1 MGFAQLAR
9 VLVREFGKGNSYRKI
24 LTQKINDKHF
34 IKVFDKSGN
43 TLVNRV
49 KTFEKSVVGNK
60 KVITRKEA
68 TLFNNLDGSNSGYK
82 ANFDR
87 VYNSAGEL
95 AGTRHI
101 EYSAVTRGQEN
112 PLSLI
117 DTKNY
122 FITKQGPEGCS
133 ITKQVIEGKNRL
145 FWKNYGD
152 LGSRINGEKLSKN
165 KHDCD
170 GFFNLSGL
178 PMPLESGDMGLLSY
192 GGRNIP
198 RSINEM
204 CRVSE
209 KHYIEWLEWTG
220 TDIKTIKRHFPNYY
234 TGNPHLNIPLWGS
247 HSAQVGKPED
257 LLMQQISN
265 LDKFI

>member
-9 VLVREFGKGNSYRKI
+9 VLVREIGKGNSYRKI
-24 LTQKINDKHF
+24 LTQKMNDKHF
-34 IKVFDKSGN
+34 IKVFDQSGN

-49 KTFEKSVVGNK
+49 KTFAKSVVGDK
-60 KVITRKEA
+60 KVITRKEVA
-68 TLFNNLDGSNSGYK
+68 LFDNLDGSNTGYK

-87 VYNSAGEL
+87 VYNPAGKL

-112 PLSLI
+112 PLLMI

-122 FITKQGPEGCS
+122 FKTKQGPEDCS
-133 ITKQVIEGKNRL
+133 VTKQVIDGKNRR
-145 FWKNYGD
+145 FWTEYGN

-165 KHDCD
+165 QHDCD
-170 GFFNLSGL
+170 GFFNVSGL

-198 RSINEM
+198 RSIKEM

-209 KHYIEWLEWTG
+209 KHYIEWHEPFGW
-220 TDIKTIKRHFPNYY
+220 DIETIKRRHPNYF
-234 TGNPHLNIPLWGS
+234 TGNPHLKIPLWRT
-247 HSAQVGKPED
+247 HSVQAGQAED
-257 LLMQQISN
+257 LLKPQISD

>member
-9 VLVREFGKGNSYRKI
+9 VLVREIGKGNSYRKI
-24 LTQKINDKHF
+24 LTQKMNDKHF
-34 IKVFDKSGN
+34 IKVFDQSGN

-60 KVITRKEA
+60 KVITRKEVA
-68 TLFNNLDGSNSGYK
+68 LFDNLDGSNTGYK

-95 AGTRHI
+95 VGTRHI

-112 PLSLI
+112 PLLMI

-122 FITKQGPEGCS
+122 FKTKQGPEDCS
-133 ITKQVIEGKNRL
+133 VTKQVIEGKNRR
-145 FWKNYGD
+145 FWTKYGN

-165 KHDCD
+165 KHEQGYD
-170 GFFNLSGL
+170 GFFNVLGL

-192 GGRNIP
+192 GGKNIP
-198 RSINEM
+198 RSIKEM

-209 KHYIEWLEWTG
+209 KHYIEWHEPFGW
-220 TDIKTIKRHFPNYY
+220 DIETIKKRYPNYF
-234 TGNPHLNIPLWGS
+234 TGNPHLKIPLWRTHTGQ
-247 HSAQVGKPED
+247 AEELLKP
-257 LLMQQISN
+257 QISD